1 MSSAPADKMPPGI
14 PFIVANEF
22 AERFCFYGINAILA
36 VYMTQPLHFGQAN
49 ATEWQSLFKFAA
61 YFFPVIGAILSFG
74 VRDSISGVNL
84 TVIGYILMAAGV
96 LAIILS
102 IIFNAQRTN
111 TTHRE
116 VIERHDDRP
125 LPPV

>member
-1 MSSAPADKMPPGI
+1 MYIGGGI
-14 PFIVANEF
+14 T
-22 AERFCFYGINAILA
+22 L
-36 VYMTQPLHFGQAN
+36 L
-49 ATEWQSLFKFAA
+49 
-61 YFFPVIGAILSFG
+61 VIGAILSFG

-116 VIERHDDRP
+116 VIERHDDRQ